1 HAPLSGSTSTSYGVT
16 SLPTL
21 DDQVSV
27 DYKLPPTTLHSLLS
41 HTLPLS
47 MVQSRTAFGTN
58 SQSLMSTT
66 GFNGTPSS
74 FTTGGDNSTSL
85 SGSSSLSSS
94 LVSLH
99 STPPGASFLSNGP
112 PSHILS
118 SLTQPLPTTSRC
130 SLWLKLR
137 ICPSCLTP
145 ASPTTSQLPSANIT
159 STSSAPLTA
168 NSTVEE
174 ASAEEGT
181 GKNGASN
188 LTIQCPFYSQAC
200 PYAHP
205 SPNVRV
211 DAGYVTVC
219 YDFIKASFCYIAGLG
234 ILKFHKL
241 HASFALLLLNCLF
254 TCYVFRSQ

>member
-1 HAPLSGSTSTSYGVT
+1 HAPLSGSASASYGVT

-21 DDQVSV
+21 DDQVSI

-47 MVQSRTAFGTN
+47 MVQSRTAFGTT
-58 SQSLMSTT
+58 SQSLMPTAY
-66 GFNGTPSS
+66 FNGTPSS

-99 STPPGASFLSNGP
+99 STPPGTSFLSNGP
-112 PSHILS
+112 SSHILS
-118 SLTQPLPTTSRC
+118 SLTQPVPTTSRC

-145 ASPTTSQLPSANIT
+145 ASSTNTSQLPSAIIT

-168 NSTVEE
+168 TSTVEG
-174 ASAEEGT
+174 ASTEDGT
-181 GKNGASN
+181 GKNDAGN

-219 YDFIKASFCYIAGLG
+219 YDFIKASLCFPCWAW
-234 ILKFHKL
+234 
-241 HASFALLLLNCLF
+241 S
-254 TCYVFRSQ
+254 SQVL